1 MADIYRPAALDPT
14 ADPLRNSPHS
24 GDGLAIV
31 NSVFFAGLVYFPI
44 RRKPVAAR
52 LPSTAAIAMP
62 VAFGDA
68 IAMAFFKDF
77 FPKLDP
83 DASGMFAA
91 FLLLTTAVILATGLF
106 AGSRVARE

>member
-1 MADIYRPAALDPT
+1 MA
-14 ADPLRNSPHS
+14 S
-24 GDGLAIV
+24 LAIADC
-31 NSVFFAGLVYFPI
+31 VFFAGLVYLLT
-44 RRKPVAAR
+44 RRKPVAER
-52 LPSTAAIAMP
+52 FPSTAAIVMP

-68 IAMAFFKDF
+68 IAMAFFRDF

-106 AGSRVARE
+106 AGSRGTHD